1 MKKYLLAIT
10 ALLLA
15 ANTSYADEEKSN
27 ASDRSTSRGVSF
39 EQFSRGGTL
48 FQKHCASCHGT
59 KAEGAPNWNKRGPD
73 GKYGPPP
80 LNGTGH
86 AWHHAKPV
94 LVRSIKQGTLTIG
107 GSMPPWGDKLSDE
120 QIDDII
126 GWMISQWPD
135 EIYEIWSKQ
144 TGHRK

>member
-1 MKKYLLAIT
+1 MKKHLLAI
-10 ALLLA
+10 AVLLLA
-15 ANTSYADEEKSN
+15 ANALYADEKKPD
-27 ASDRSTSRGVSF
+27 ASERSTSRGVSF
-39 EQFSRGGTL
+39 EQFSRGGAL
-48 FQKHCASCHGT
+48 FQKYCAECHGV

-80 LNGTGH
+80 LNGSGH

-94 LVRSIKQGTLTIG
+94 LVRTIKQGTLKIG

-120 QIDDII
+120 QIDDIF
-126 GWMISQWPD
+126 GWLISKWPD

-144 TGHRK
+144 TGHHR